1 MLSYVISTIV
11 VFIQFVKVLNNFE
24 FILIGVFETS
34 SSIAIEYLI
43 YKLYNNQHIIYVSIT
58 LIKTNFKN

>member
-1 MLSYVISTIV
+1 LSYVISTIV

>member
-1 MLSYVISTIV
+1 MLSYVISSIV